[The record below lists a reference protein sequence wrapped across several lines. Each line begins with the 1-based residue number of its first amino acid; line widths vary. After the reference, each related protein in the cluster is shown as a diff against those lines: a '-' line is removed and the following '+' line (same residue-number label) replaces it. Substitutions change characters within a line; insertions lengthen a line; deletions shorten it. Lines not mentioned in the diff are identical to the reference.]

1 MINNPYQTYHNTQA
15 MTASPGELT
24 LMLYNGAIRF
34 LKQTKQAM
42 EQENLT
48 EMQNNIRRTQ
58 DIIHELMAT
67 LNPDMELSQ
76 NLFSLYEFMNRHLLN
91 AQLKKD
97 PALVQDVIEL
107 MEDLRNTWSEAVKA
121 TRGQTVAGAGY

>member
-24 LMLYNGAIRF
+24 LMLYNGVIRF

-48 EMQNNIRRTQ
+48 EMQTNMRRSQ

-67 LNPDMELSQ
+67 LNPDIEMSA
-76 NLFSLYEFMNRHLLN
+76 NLFSLYEFMTRHLLN

-107 MEDLRNTWSEAVKA
+107 MEDLRNTWSEAIKA
-121 TRGQTVAGAGY
+121 TRGQAAAGN